1 MPVLLLPGS
10 DPGLGRALAAALGG
24 GPALAPLPPDPA
36 AALAMLRPREP
47 VVEDDA
53 ALIVATSGSTGT
65 PKGVVLSRRAV
76 VSGSGATH
84 DRMGGPGNWTL
95 AVPPHYVAGIMVIAR
110 TLVAGTRLQQASPD
124 LSDLSDLPVLR
135 GRNYISLVPTQLVR
149 GLADPRIADRLAAYD
164 AILLGGAAA
173 VPELLARAR
182 ELGVQVV
189 TSYGSSETAG
199 GCVYDGVPLDGVT
212 VELRPLPDQP
222 PATRVA
228 ITGDVVFSGYR
239 LRPDLTAE
247 VLDGRTLLTRDRG
260 QWVADAAGVRR
271 LRVLGRIDDVVVSG
285 GINVDLA
292 AVESAL
298 QEVDPHAVALGVPDP
313 EWGTRVVAAITTD
326 HSLADLRAALGSL
339 EAPARPRG
347 LLRQDAL
354 PLTPTGKID
363 RQQLQEWW
371 AAGPTDSPARKES
384 M

>member
-1 MPVLLLPGS
+1 MLLLPGT
-10 DPGLGRALAAALGG
+10 DPGLERALAATLDG
-24 GPALAPLPPDPA
+24 GPPVAPLPPNPESTV
-36 AALAMLRPREP
+36 AMLRPDEP

-76 VSGSGATH
+76 MSGSLATH

-110 TLVAGTRLQQASPD
+110 TIVAGTRLQRAST
-124 LSDLSDLPVLR
+124 DLSDLPRVT

-149 GLADPRIADRLAAYD
+149 GLADPRTTERLAAYD

-173 VPELLARAR
+173 TPDLLARAR
-182 ELGVQVV
+182 ECGVHVV

-212 VELRPLPDQP
+212 VDLRPAPDRP
-222 PATRVA
+222 GTTRVA

-239 LRPDLTAE
+239 LRPDLTAD
-247 VLDGRTLLTRDRG
+247 VLDGRTLLTRDRAEIEDG
-260 QWVADAAGVRR
+260 R
-271 LRVLGRIDDVVVSG
+271 LRILGRIDDVVISG
-285 GINVDLA
+285 GVNVDLA
-292 AVESAL
+292 AVERAL
-298 QEVDPHAVALGVPDP
+298 HEVDPHGVALGVPDP
-313 EWGTRVVAAITTD
+313 EWGTRVIVAITTG
-326 HSLADLRAALGSL
+326 HSLADVRAGLSTL

-347 LLRQDAL
+347 LLRQDPL

-363 RQQLQEWW
+363 RQQLLEWW
-371 AAGPTDSPARKES
+371 AAGPAECPAWKES